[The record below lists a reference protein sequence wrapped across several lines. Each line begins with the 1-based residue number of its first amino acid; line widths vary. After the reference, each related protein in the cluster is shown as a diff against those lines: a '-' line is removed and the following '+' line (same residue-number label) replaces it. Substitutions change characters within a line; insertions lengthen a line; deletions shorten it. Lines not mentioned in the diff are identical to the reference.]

1 MARWLHHVSGLSD
14 FRVILLCCVTIVHGH
29 FRRFGPFSEDFWW
42 LSEYK
47 CPKVLQT
54 YQNVFWTFP
63 KKFGKFPN
71 LADDLRGGTFWTIIL
86 TRRQKI
92 YVKGNK
98 QCFWFCSGTFC
109 VRNKCFPVCAAWK
122 HNIHFVSGAFARPR
136 NIMSNNVSATMC
148 PRLPGP
154 LKWFSRKLRSYP
166 RSLIFRRDSW
176 IRTRPVNFLI
186 VDFSFRAGSCKNL
199 HSFILLRLEVT
210 ILDDITFPSKTRLLF
225 TLYLLWSQNLHL

>member
-1 MARWLHHVSGLSD
+1 MDRWLHHVSGLCD

-86 TRRQKI
+86 TRRQNI
-92 YVKGNK
+92 YVKG
-98 QCFWFCSGTFC
+98 T
-109 VRNKCFPVCAAWK
+109 
-122 HNIHFVSGAFARPR
+122 
-136 NIMSNNVSATMC
+136 NVYQTSVVIPYMKRKISAIL
-148 PRLPGP
+148 RV
-154 LKWFSRKLRSYP
+154 FIYFKLR
-166 RSLIFRRDSW
+166 
-176 IRTRPVNFLI
+176 
-186 VDFSFRAGSCKNL
+186 KN
-199 HSFILLRLEVT
+199 SSVCDTTVST
-210 ILDDITFPSKTRLLF
+210 INI
-225 TLYLLWSQNLHL
+225 LWSILGEHWVALAILNTKLMELQRRC